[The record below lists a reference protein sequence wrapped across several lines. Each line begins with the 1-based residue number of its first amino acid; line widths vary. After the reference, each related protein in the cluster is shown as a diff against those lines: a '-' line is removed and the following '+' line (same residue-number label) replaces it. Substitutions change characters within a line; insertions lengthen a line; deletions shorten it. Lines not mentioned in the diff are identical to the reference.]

1 MNIIGFFGIMGS
13 GKGVSST
20 RFLRKQRSKF
30 YKRIIANCYLN
41 TEDVTTLSTD
51 ELYSKYLNPEYF
63 DNSYLYIT
71 ELHTILDSRRSSSLM
86 NTNFTMF
93 LTQLG
98 KRDCYIIYDSQLSGQ
113 IDVRMREFTPY
124 RIICEKF
131 IYYNG
136 KWVHDSDMFG
146 LPRKTDHKIAILE
159 KLQFENSNGKTIE
172 IPKNMYIPTQEDFNY
187 YHTEEII
194 SIDRSKYLRR

>member
-13 GKGVSST
+13 GKGISST
-20 RFLRKQRSKF
+20 RFLRDQRKKF
-30 YKRIIANCYLN
+30 YKRIISNCYIN
-41 TEDVTTLSTD
+41 DTDVTILTTS
-51 ELYSKYLNPEYF
+51 ELYSKYLDPQYF

-98 KRDCYIIYDSQLSGQ
+98 KRDCYIVYDSQLSGQ
-113 IDVRMREFTPY
+113 VDVRMREFTPY

-131 IYYNG
+131 VKYNG
-136 KWVHDSDMFG
+136 RWTHDSELFG
-146 LPRKTDHKIAILE
+146 LPRKTEFPIAILE
-159 KLQFENSNGKTIE
+159 KLQFENSSGKTIE
-172 IPKNMYIPTQEDFNY
+172 IPKKMYIPTKRDFDY
-187 YHTEEII
+187 YKTEEII
-194 SIDRSKYLRR
+194 TIDRSRFLKR